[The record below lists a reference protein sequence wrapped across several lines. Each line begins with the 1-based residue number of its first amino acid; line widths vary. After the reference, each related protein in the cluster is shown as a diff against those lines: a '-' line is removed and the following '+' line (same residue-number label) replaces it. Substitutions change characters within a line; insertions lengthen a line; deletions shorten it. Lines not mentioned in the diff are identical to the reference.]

1 MLSLFA
7 GCSKKAE
14 EASEPSGGEAEAEAP
29 APAPEKIVMG
39 AIIRNL
45 NETFV
50 RSYADNLEK
59 LAKANN
65 VDLKVFDGNGDVATQ
80 LDQLNTQLSQGVK
93 YFVIIPQDTNATE
106 QMTQAIQAKGG
117 AAAFSNIQP
126 SVESLKV
133 GKNFYFASSPELIA
147 GDYQAEIL
155 DEYFKKYPD
164 RAPNKEI
171 NLIIV
176 NGQLGH
182 PAQINRR
189 TGLLDGLTKRGWK
202 PTVVAEDTANWG
214 AAEAQQKMDA
224 WISSLAGKFNAV
236 CAQNDDMGLGV
247 VESMLTHKY
256 TDDPND
262 ITKDV
267 DGDGTVLKVPV
278 LGIDATETGRRSMD
292 EHKLY
297 ATVLQDAI
305 GQSTTAFELVYECA
319 KNGTAIGYTTKDGIS
334 GATET
339 QNELPL
345 TDEAILAQCFV
356 VPFKPITR

>member
-1 MLSLFA
+1 MKRLATVLVVSAMAAGTLFMA
-7 GCSKKAE
+7 GCKKKQA
-14 EASEPSGGEAEAEAP
+14 AD
-29 APAPEKIVMG
+29 EKVAMG

-59 LAKANN
+59 LARENG

-80 LDQLNTQLSQGVK
+80 LDQLSTQLAQGVK
-93 YFVIIPQDTNATE
+93 YFVIIPQDTDATE
-106 QMTQAIQAKGG
+106 QMTKMIQAKGG

-126 SVESLKV
+126 SIDALKV
-133 GKNFYFASSPELIA
+133 GKSFYFASSPELVA

-164 RAPNKEI
+164 KAPGDI
-171 NLIIV
+171 VNLIII

-182 PAQINRR
+182 PAQVNRR
-189 TGLLDGLTKRGWK
+189 VGLMDGLAKRGY
-202 PTVVAEDTANWG
+202 TVNVVAEDTANWG

-224 WISSLAGKFNAV
+224 WISSLSGKFNAV
-236 CAQNDDMGLGV
+236 CAQNDDMALGAI
-247 VESMLTHKY
+247 ESMLTHSY
-256 TDDPND
+256 TDDPAD
-262 ITKDV
+262 VTRDV

-278 LGIDATETGRRSMD
+278 IGIDATETGKRSMD
-292 EHKLY
+292 EGKMY
-297 ATVLQDAI
+297 ATVLQDAV

-334 GATET
+334 GATEI
-339 QNELPL
+339 QNEVPL
-345 TDEAILAQCFV
+345 TDPAILPQCFV
-356 VPFKPITR
+356 VPFKPITH